1 MTSQI
6 EYNIDEVPFETTFRL
21 LSSDEYYVEK
31 SKSVT
36 LPIEKN
42 DEDYYIMNKVTDT
55 LLFLCARKIGMPK
68 ITLSTYRTIYN
79 RINLYEKV
87 HSPILSFLNPLT
99 NEREHKYITQD
110 DVYNH
115 IGLTTNG
122 IQIEKKDF
130 LNNLI
135 KPLLNAKHL

>member
-6 EYNIDEVPFETTFRL
+6 EYNIDNVDIDTTFRL
-21 LSSDEYYVEK
+21 LSTDEYYKEK
-31 SKSVT
+31 SKSVN
-36 LPIEKN
+36 LPIQKI

-55 LLFLCARKIGMPK
+55 LLFLCARKIGMPR
-68 ITLSTYRTIYN
+68 ITLSTYKIVFN
-79 RINLYEKV
+79 RINLFEKV
-87 HSPILSFLNPLT
+87 HGSILSYLNPLT
-99 NEREHKYITQD
+99 KERENKYITEN
-110 DVYNH
+110 DVYSH

-122 IQIEKKDF
+122 NQVEKKDF

>member
-1 MTSQI
+1 
-6 EYNIDEVPFETTFRL
+6 
-21 LSSDEYYVEK
+21 
-31 SKSVT
+31 
-36 LPIEKN
+36 
-42 DEDYYIMNKVTDT
+42 
-55 LLFLCARKIGMPK
+55 MPK
-68 ITLSTYRTIYN
+68 ITLATYRTIYN

-87 HSPILSFLNPLT
+87 HSPILSYLNPLT